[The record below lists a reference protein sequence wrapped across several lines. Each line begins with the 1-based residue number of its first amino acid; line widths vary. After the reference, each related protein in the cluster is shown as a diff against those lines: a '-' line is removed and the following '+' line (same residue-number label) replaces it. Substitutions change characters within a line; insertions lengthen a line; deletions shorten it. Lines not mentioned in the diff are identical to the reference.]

1 MTSQMESDVVVVGA
15 GPGGSATAAHLA
27 RRGLHVTLLE
37 KVTFPRD
44 KVCGDGLTPRAVEQL
59 IRLGIDV
66 SEEAGW
72 KHTEGLRI
80 HGGRIAPSFFPG
92 PSWPTTPISA
102 WCVDARFLTSVWL
115 ATPSRRESPSLRV
128 PMSLIRSSISAA
140 AFAASG
146 PPMAP
151 SIPPPLSSRLMA
163 TLRASA

>member
-44 KVCGDGLTPRAVEQL
+44 KVCGDGLTPRAVKQL

-80 HGGRIAPSFFPG
+80 HGGRIAPFVLP
-92 PSWPTTPISA
+92 WPELADYPNFGMVCRRT
-102 WCVDARFLTSVWL
+102 VLDERLARHP
-115 ATPSRRESPSLRV
+115 PSRRESLSLRV
-128 PMSLIRSSISAA
+128 PMSLIRSSILVA

-151 SIPPPLSSRLMA
+151 SIPPPLS
-163 TLRASA
+163 

>member
-44 KVCGDGLTPRAVEQL
+44 KVCGDGLTPRAVKQL

-80 HGGRIAPSFFPG
+80 HGGRIAPFVLP
-92 PSWPTTPISA
+92 WPE
-102 WCVDARFLTSVWL
+102 L
-115 ATPSRRESPSLRV
+115 AL
-128 PMSLIRSSISAA
+128 SLIHI
-140 AFAASG
+140 
-146 PPMAP
+146 
-151 SIPPPLSSRLMA
+151 
-163 TLRASA
+163 

>member
-1 MTSQMESDVVVVGA
+1 MESDVVVVGA

-44 KVCGDGLTPRAVEQL
+44 KVCGDGLTPRAVKQL

-80 HGGRIAPSFFPG
+80 HGGRIAPFVLPLARV
-92 PSWPTTPISA
+92 WPTTPISA
-102 WCVDARFLTSVWL
+102 WCADARFLTSVWP
-115 ATPSRRESPSLRV
+115 ATPSRRESLSLRV
-128 PMSLIRSSISAA
+128 PMSLIRSSILVGRICGVRTSDGTEYSAPVCR
-140 AFAASG
+140 SG
-146 PPMAP
+146 
-151 SIPPPLSSRLMA
+151 
-163 TLRASA
+163 